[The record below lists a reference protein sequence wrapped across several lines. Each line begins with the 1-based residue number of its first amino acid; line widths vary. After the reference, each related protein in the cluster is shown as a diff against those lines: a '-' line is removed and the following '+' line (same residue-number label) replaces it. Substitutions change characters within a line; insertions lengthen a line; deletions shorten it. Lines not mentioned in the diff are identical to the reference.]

1 MRNKIVY
8 SIIKRLFDIVASL
21 CGTIV
26 LIPVTIIVGLAI
38 KIEDGGPI
46 FFAQERLTKNGKP
59 LVGIKRRF
67 LATESAISGF
77 FMKTHVHFELPR
89 TYYTLCTP
97 LVSAFTTFDINA
109 HCI

>member
-8 SIIKRLFDIVASL
+8 SFIKRLFDIIASL

-46 FFAQERLTKNGKP
+46 FFFAQERLTKNGKP

-77 FMKTHVHFELPR
+77 LYE
-89 TYYTLCTP
+89 
-97 LVSAFTTFDINA
+97 NA
-109 HCI
+109 RAL